1 MSELTEETVNAVIDM
16 LPEDLDD
23 AHLSAL
29 VLTIVTTYAQT
40 PMDGLAFLASTLL
53 TYASANR
60 ISPDV
65 LSRVLGD
72 CDEYYQ
78 NSKQTAH

>member
-29 VLTIVTTYAQT
+29 VLTIVETYAQT
-40 PMDGLAFLASTLL
+40 PVDGFAFLGSTLL
-53 TYASANR
+53 TYARAKG
-60 ISPDV
+60 ISPDD
-65 LSRVLGD
+65 LSLALSD
-72 CDEYYQ
+72 FDECYQ